1 MDMQLAGK
9 SALVTG
15 ASSVGLGRAIALA
28 LAREGAKVAITAR
41 RGDLLQQAAQEI
53 RAATGHEPYVIEG
66 DLYEKQ
72 TPARIAAEARAKLGR
87 IDILMNAAGGSRPI
101 PFDTPPDV
109 WEESMLLNFFRLR
122 ELTHAILPGMMEHKW
137 GRVISLTGTSEPYNI
152 NAANPAK
159 AAIHAWSKGLAREM
173 GKHGITFNCIKPGR
187 ITSEQMLR
195 MHPTEEMR
203 REFTR
208 ELPVQRFGEPAE
220 LADLAVFLASPRAG
234 YITGTAI
241 PVDGGLSRFAF

>member
-1 MDMQLAGK
+1 MDMKLAGK
-9 SALVTG
+9 TALVTG

-28 LAREGAKVAITAR
+28 LAHEGVKVAITAR
-41 RGDLLQQAAQEI
+41 RGDLLREAAQSI
-53 RAATGHEPYVIEG
+53 KAAAGHEPYVIEG
-66 DLYEKQ
+66 DLYKPE
-72 TPARIAAEARAKLGR
+72 TPARLASEALAKLGR
-87 IDILMNAAGGSRPI
+87 IDILINAAGGSRPI
-101 PFDTPPDV
+101 PFETPPAV
-109 WEESMLLNFFRLR
+109 WEESMLLNFMRLR
-122 ELTHAILPGMMEHKW
+122 ELTHAVLPGMMEKKW

-159 AAIHAWSKGLAREM
+159 AAIHAWTKGLSREM
-173 GKHGITFNCIKPGR
+173 GKHGITLNCIKPGR

-195 MHPTEEMR
+195 MHPTEEQR

-208 ELPVQRFGEPAE
+208 EVPVQRFGEPDE

>member
-1 MDMQLAGK
+1 MKLDGK
-9 SALVTG
+9 TALVTG
-15 ASSVGLGRAIALA
+15 ASSVGLGRAIALG
-28 LAREGAKVAITAR
+28 LAREGTRVAITAR
-41 RGDLLQQAAQEI
+41 RGDLLRQAAQEI
-53 RAATGHEPYVIEG
+53 KAATGHEPYVIEG
-66 DLYEKQ
+66 DLYAAQ
-72 TPARIAAEARAKLGR
+72 TPARIAAEAREKLGR
-87 IDILMNAAGGSRPI
+87 IDILVNAAGGSRPI
-101 PFDTPPDV
+101 PFETSPEV

-122 ELTHAILPGMMEHKW
+122 ELTHAILPGMMENKW
-137 GRVISLTGTSEPYNI
+137 GRVINLTGSSEPYNI

-159 AAIHAWSKGLAREM
+159 AAIHAWTKGLSREM
-173 GKHGITFNCIKPGR
+173 GKHGITLNCIKPGR

-208 ELPVQRFGEPAE
+208 EVPVQRFGEPDE

>member
-1 MDMQLAGK
+1 MDMKLAGK
-9 SALVTG
+9 TALVTG
-15 ASSVGLGRAIALA
+15 ASSVGLGRAIALG
-28 LAREGAKVAITAR
+28 LAREGVKVAITAR
-41 RGDLLQQAAQEI
+41 RGDLLKQAAQEI
-53 RAATGHEPYVIEG
+53 KAATGHEPFVIEG
-66 DLYEKQ
+66 DLYQKE
-72 TPARIAAEARAKLGR
+72 TPARIAVEARAKLGR
-87 IDILMNAAGGSRPI
+87 VDILMNAAGGSRPI
-101 PFDTPPDV
+101 KFEAAPDV

-159 AAIHAWSKGLAREM
+159 AAIHAWTKGLSREM
-173 GKHGITFNCIKPGR
+173 GKHGITLNCIKPGR

-203 REFTR
+203 REFTA
-208 ELPVQRFGEPAE
+208 ELPVQRFGEPEE

>member
-1 MDMQLAGK
+1 MDMKLAGK
-9 SALVTG
+9 TALVTG
-15 ASSVGLGRAIALA
+15 ASSVGLGRAIALG
-28 LAREGAKVAITAR
+28 LAREGVKVPITAR
-41 RGDLLQQAAQEI
+41 RGDLLRAAAQEI
-53 RAATGHEPYVIEG
+53 KAASGHEPYVIEG
-66 DLYEKQ
+66 DLYQPE
-72 TPARIAAEARAKLGR
+72 TPARIAAEALEKLGR
-87 IDILMNAAGGSRPI
+87 VDILVNAAGGSRPI
-101 PFDTPPDV
+101 PFATPAAV
-109 WEESMLLNFFRLR
+109 WDESMLLNFARLR
-122 ELTHAILPGMMEHKW
+122 ELTHAILPGMMEKKW

-159 AAIHAWSKGLAREM
+159 AAIHAWTKGLSREM
-173 GKHGITFNCIKPGR
+173 GKHGITLNCIKPGR

-195 MHPTEEMR
+195 MHPTEEQR

-208 ELPVQRFGEPAE
+208 EVPVQRFGEPDE

>member
-1 MDMQLAGK
+1 MDMKLAGK
-9 SALVTG
+9 TALVTG
-15 ASSVGLGRAIALA
+15 ASSVGLGRAIALG
-28 LAREGAKVAITAR
+28 LAREGVKVAITAR
-41 RGDLLQQAAQEI
+41 RGDLLKQAAQEI
-53 RAATGHEPYVIEG
+53 KAAPGHEPYVIEG
-66 DLYEKQ
+66 DLYQKE
-72 TPARIAAEARAKLGR
+72 TPARIAAEARVKLGR
-87 IDILMNAAGGSRPI
+87 VDILMNAAGGSRPI
-101 PFDTPPDV
+101 PFDTPPEV

-159 AAIHAWSKGLAREM
+159 AAIHAWTKGLSREM
-173 GKHGITFNCIKPGR
+173 GKYGITLNCIKPGR

-203 REFTR
+203 REFTA
-208 ELPVQRFGEPAE
+208 ELPVQRFGEPEE

>member
-1 MDMQLAGK
+1 MKLAGK
-9 SALVTG
+9 TALVTG
-15 ASSVGLGRAIALA
+15 ASSVGLGRAIALG
-28 LAREGAKVAITAR
+28 LAREGVKVAITAR
-41 RGDLLQQAAQEI
+41 RGDLLRAAAQEI
-53 RAATGHEPYVIEG
+53 KAASGHEPYVIEG
-66 DLYEKQ
+66 DLYQAE
-72 TPARIAAEARAKLGR
+72 TPGRIAAEALEKLGR
-87 IDILMNAAGGSRPI
+87 VDILVNAAGGSRPI
-101 PFDTPPDV
+101 PFATPSAAWD
-109 WEESMLLNFFRLR
+109 ESMLLNFARLR
-122 ELTHAILPGMMEHKW
+122 ELTHAILPGMMERKW

-159 AAIHAWSKGLAREM
+159 AAIHAWTKGLSREM
-173 GKHGITFNCIKPGR
+173 GQYGITLNCIKPGR

-195 MHPTEEMR
+195 MHPTEEQR

-208 ELPVQRFGEPAE
+208 EVPVQRFGEPDE